1 MPLFCRLCGTR
12 TDGVE
17 RLGVYCPGERC
28 GTDLRAG
35 LGAAVQAW
43 CEPARRLGEAGRTV
57 AVHLVVRNA
66 GTVSTGYHVEPVEPV
81 EGRLDYDRSAVAAP
95 LAPGQTRQVEL
106 RHTLPFDRIGA
117 GLDIASLFGVPG
129 ADLAGQVQG
138 ARSERF
144 GVALRVVATSGGL
157 GAACA
162 AFAVDVPGRI
172 DLDLDLDGAPDG
184 DRGNR
189 QDRPDGSGGSDG
201 PGSSARP
208 GAGGGRPRPGPHQPP
223 GWSPAH
229 QPTRPA
235 RRSGGC
241 GPLAVVLIVLLV
253 LAVLAAVL
261 LGLGRRSD
269 GDSSG
274 RPAPTASAAPSPTA
288 EPSTVRPTTGST
300 KPAPSPT
307 RTRPT
312 TSPATSP
319 AATTVAVPNLVGL
332 DQEAAAQKLLALGLA
347 VDGDYVESNGVPEL
361 QIISTEP
368 KAGAKVAPGSKV
380 FLHISDGRA
389 TVPDVAGK
397 TQAQAEQALRDHHF
411 TNITVST
418 EPSTSTAAGLATRTD
433 PVKGRSVGLKT
444 PITLWIAY
452 RPTPL

>member
-17 RLGVYCPGERC
+17 RLGVYCPGEQC

-35 LGAAVQAW
+35 RGAAVQAW

-57 AVHLVVRNA
+57 VVHLMVRNA
-66 GTVSTGYHVEPVEPV
+66 GTVSTGYQVEPVEPV

-95 LAPGQTRQVEL
+95 LAPGRTRQVEL

-144 GVALRVVATSGGL
+144 GVALRVVAASGDL

-172 DLDLDLDGAPDG
+172 DPDLDLDDTPDG

-189 QDRPDGSGGSDG
+189 QDRPDGSGGPNG
-201 PGSSARP
+201 PGSAARP
-208 GAGGGRPRPGPHQPP
+208 GAGGGRPRPGPHRPP
-223 GWSPAH
+223 GHSPTR
-229 QPTRPA
+229 QPT
-235 RRSGGC
+235 RSGGC
-241 GPLAVVLIVLLV
+241 GPLAVVLIVLLA

-269 GDSSG
+269 GGISSG
-274 RPAPTASAAPSPTA
+274 GGGPAPTASAAPSPTA
-288 EPSTVRPTTGST
+288 DPSTVRPTTGST

-312 TSPATSP
+312 TSPATSA
-319 AATTVAVPNLVGL
+319 AATTVAVPDLVGL
-332 DQEAAAQKLLALGLA
+332 DQEAAAQKLQALGLA
-347 VDGDYVESNGVPEL
+347 IDGDYVASNGVPEL

-368 KAGAKVAPGSKV
+368 RAGTKVAPGSKV
-380 FLHISDGRA
+380 FLHISDGKA

-397 TQAQAEQALRDHHF
+397 TQAQAEQALRDAHL

-418 EPSTSTAAGLATRTD
+418 EPTTSTAAGLATRTD

-452 RPTPL
+452 VPKPR